1 MGEDL
6 TVRLSAPLAA
16 VRVIGHTPSPRA
28 QRQAQA
34 GRGPRGAPAAAGD
47 EQLAAQMQ
55 QELDREKAELAGAR
69 QALTEALSLFDR
81 HREQMLREAEN
92 QLLDLAVEIARKVLM
107 QEIQAERHQIEPI
120 VTEALQNLP
129 ARQQV
134 VVHLNPRDMAR
145 CEIAGKADDAENSES
160 IRFVADPSVAPAQCV
175 LETPEGTVDSNVD
188 THLQAISEAL
198 KQPE

>member
-28 QRQAQA
+28 QRRAKA
-34 GRGPRGAPAAAGD
+34 GTGLRGAPAAGD

-55 QELDREKAELAGAR
+55 QELDREKAELARAR
-69 QALTEALSLFDR
+69 QALTEALSQFDR
-81 HREQMLREAEN
+81 HREQLLREAEN

-134 VVHLNPRDMAR
+134 VVHLNPRDLAR

-160 IRFVADPSVAPAQCV
+160 IRFVADPSISPAQCV

>member
-6 TVRLSAPLAA
+6 TVRLSAPLAG

-28 QRQAQA
+28 QRRAQA
-34 GRGPRGAPAAAGD
+34 GPGSQGAPA
-47 EQLAAQMQ
+47 AAQMQ
-55 QELDREKAELAGAR
+55 QELDREKAELARAR
-69 QALTEALSLFDR
+69 QALTEALSQFDR
-81 HREQMLREAEN
+81 HREQLLHEAEN

-134 VVHLNPRDMAR
+134 VVHLNPRDLAR
-145 CEIAGKADDAENSES
+145 CEIAGKADDAENAES
-160 IRFVADPSVAPAQCV
+160 IRFVADPYVSPAQCV

-188 THLQAISEAL
+188 THLQVISEAL

>member
-28 QRQAQA
+28 QRPTHA
-34 GRGPRGAPAAAGD
+34 RPEPRGAPVAGD
-47 EQLAAQMQ
+47 ENLVAQMQ
-55 QELDREKAELAGAR
+55 QELDKEKTELARAR
-69 QALTEALSLFDR
+69 QSLTDAVGQFDR
-81 HREQMLREAEN
+81 RREQLFREAEN

-120 VTEALQNLP
+120 VAEALQNLP

-134 VVHLNPRDMAR
+134 VVHLNPRDLAR
-145 CEIAGKADDAENSES
+145 CQIAGKGDDAENSES
-160 IRFVADPSVAPAQCV
+160 IRFVADPSVSPAQCV

-188 THLQAISEAL
+188 THLQAVSEAL

>member
-28 QRQAQA
+28 QRRAQA
-34 GRGPRGAPAAAGD
+34 GPGARGARAAGD

-69 QALTEALSLFDR
+69 QALTEALSQFDR
-81 HREQMLREAEN
+81 HREQLFREAEN

-145 CEIAGKADDAENSES
+145 CEIAGKTDDAENSES
-160 IRFVADPSVAPAQCV
+160 IRFVADPSIAPAQCV